1 MFRTNVRVP
10 RPRAADVG
18 RVGAALGSCE
28 GAAAGSCGAA
38 ANFDRPGAAD
48 GSCEGAAPTRRKGAA
63 TLFRAGPPEN
73 LTFKIK
79 FGAAN
84 ICSKFEKFCQIFSA
98 HSTSCDFV
106 FVCVPTN
113 RNLKKF
119 QNSFIIYIESE
130 GKRKEN
136 SQLRTSIFLH
146 FHAGVRNK

>member
-1 MFRTNVRVP
+1 MFRTNVR
-10 RPRAADVG
+10 RG
-18 RVGAALGSCE
+18 RTTSTGVRRGGAASGSCE
-28 GAAAGSCGAA
+28 GAAAGPRGAA
-38 ANFDRPGAAD
+38 APV
-48 GSCEGAAPTRRKGAA
+48 RRKGAA
-63 TLFRAGPPEN
+63 TRSCGEPAQN

-79 FGAAN
+79 FPAAN

-130 GKRKEN
+130 RRKKIN
-136 SQLRTSIFLH
+136 SFPSPMKGLRFLR
-146 FHAGVRNK
+146 GIRKKII

>member
-1 MFRTNVRVP
+1 MP
-10 RPRAADVG
+10 RPRAAGVG
-18 RVGAALGSCE
+18 RGGAALGSCE

-38 ANFDRPGAAD
+38 ANFGRPGAAD
-48 GSCEGAAPTRRKGAA
+48 GSCGRAAVTWHEGAAT
-63 TLFRAGPPEN
+63 TFRGEPPEN

-98 HSTSCDFV
+98 HSTSCIGA

-130 GKRKEN
+130 RESSAK
-136 SQLRTSIFLH
+136 LRSNC
-146 FHAGVRNK
+146 GVD